1 MIACTSCGREN
12 EDDYKFC
19 LGCGSSLPRP
29 QAKPAQPQMMGC
41 PHCGTLVPAG
51 FKFCGAC
58 GGSLP
63 GEAPAP
69 APAPAVS
76 APISAFDPGSSGS
89 AGLSEPSIPSYGAAE
104 ATSALHSGAL
114 AAGAPPLPEP
124 IVAGARLVVIR
135 PDGSEAATLD
145 VHEPEFIVGR
155 EGTHPVLTEDLFLSP
170 QHAVIA
176 HHNGKYTIS
185 DNDSLNGIYIRLRA
199 EVELQHGDLIRVGQE
214 LLEFHLMDQVRPDDE
229 APAEDRETL
238 RGGSPDVGYW
248 GRLALVSGPNS
259 SSRAYVFSEDQIELG
274 RERGDIL
281 FQDDGFVSGRHARI
295 SKTEGKVILKDL
307 GSSNGT
313 YIRIRQARDI
323 IDGDLL
329 LMGQQLFRFTL

>member
-1 MIACTSCGREN
+1 M
-12 EDDYKFC
+12 
-19 LGCGSSLPRP
+19 
-29 QAKPAQPQMMGC
+29 PAY
-41 PHCGTLVPAG
+41 
-51 FKFCGAC
+51 
-58 GGSLP
+58 S
-63 GEAPAP
+63 
-69 APAPAVS
+69 
-76 APISAFDPGSSGS
+76 
-89 AGLSEPSIPSYGAAE
+89 AAE

-114 AAGAPPLPEP
+114 AAGAPPIMTPP
-124 IVAGARLVVIR
+124 TIGARLVVIR

-145 VHEPEFIVGR
+145 VDSDTFIVGR
-155 EGTHPVLTEDLFLSP
+155 EGTHPVLTEDMFLSP
-170 QHAVIA
+170 QHATLV
-176 HHNGKYTIS
+176 HQGGKYTIH
-185 DNDSLNGIYIRLRA
+185 DRDSLNGIYFRIRA

-214 LLEFHLMDQVRPDDE
+214 LLEFHMMDQVRPDEEVHAD
-229 APAEDRETL
+229 DRETL

-248 GRLALVSGPNS
+248 GRLSLVSGPET

-313 YIRIRQARDI
+313 YIRIREACEVE
-323 IDGDLL
+323 DGDLL